1 MRSSFTLA
9 ASLVA
14 TVSAHGNVTS
24 PPARLPGA
32 GMAQACGQSAVDSV
46 LADGTIP
53 LENLVGVP
61 ATCKRTNTPYPKI

>member
-1 MRSSFTLA
+1 MKNSIVAATFLA
-9 ASLVA
+9 A

-61 ATCKRTNTPYPKI
+61 ASCK